1 MRLNNYP
8 NSQPV
13 TPTLFDSFLTGM
25 PQKFVEYHRQNP
37 QIYETFKR
45 IANQAI
51 RKGHKN
57 LSAEFIFNVIRWET
71 PVTAEATDGFKVNNN
86 YKAFYSRL
94 FMVEHPQY
102 EDFFRTRKSNADDID
117 LTTIH

>member
-1 MRLNNYP
+1 M
-8 NSQPV
+8 
-13 TPTLFDSFLTGM
+13 
-25 PQKFVEYHRQNP
+25 
-37 QIYETFKR
+37 
-45 IANQAI
+45 
-51 RKGHKN
+51 
-57 LSAEFIFNVIRWET
+57 
-71 PVTAEATDGFKVNNN
+71 TAEATDGFKVNNN